1 MLDHT
6 TVTMSIELGRAP
18 ITLEQALEYGDQS
31 LIELDRTVRE
41 PVNILINGTL
51 FATGEVV
58 TINENFGVKI
68 NEIVNP
74 NAIGGQP

>member
-1 MLDHT
+1 MLDQT
-6 TVTMSIELGRAP
+6 NVTVSIELGRAP

-31 LIELDRTVRE
+31 LIELERTVGE

-58 TINENFGVKI
+58 TISENFGVKI
-68 NEIVNP
+68 DEIVNP